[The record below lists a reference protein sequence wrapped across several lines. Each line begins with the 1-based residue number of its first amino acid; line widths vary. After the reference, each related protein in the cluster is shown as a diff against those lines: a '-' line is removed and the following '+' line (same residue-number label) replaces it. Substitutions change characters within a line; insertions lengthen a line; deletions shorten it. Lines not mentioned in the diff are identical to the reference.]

1 MPELIRADIT
11 IIGAGPSGATAAI
24 SLANKGIPV
33 LLIDR
38 HQFPRPKICGDGL
51 SGKVVTNLNRLD
63 SAYVDDLRNAG
74 IATASL
80 AARFSSPNR
89 KMMELSFQTDDPTT
103 PPGFICRR
111 ADFDHF
117 LLNKAL
123 AFKDTTFLGGVQVN
137 GMDRKEDCIRIFG
150 SGGTLEIE
158 SRLVLFAAGADRRL
172 IRKLDPSFPDPT
184 EEGIGVRAYYDRVTG
199 SDYQH
204 AIEIH
209 FLKELLPWYFW
220 IFPFDDGSAN
230 VGLALPES
238 IAKRKS
244 MSLKELMFHLI
255 RSYPD
260 LKERFP
266 AEITAVKTE
275 AARLAYFNGPCPVAG
290 DRYLLLGDA
299 ARLIDPFTG
308 EGIGNAMVSGRYAAE
323 IASACI
329 AKGDFSGNITQEY
342 QSLIDSRLGPE
353 LNLGLRLQSLAQRQY
368 LLNLVIGRAARSETT
383 RQLIS
388 EMLYNQNARMKLS
401 KPEFYIKILLGR

>member
-24 SLANKGIPV
+24 SLARKGIPV

-51 SGKVVTNLNRLD
+51 SGKVVTSLNRLD
-63 SAYVDDLRNAG
+63 PAYVAELQRAG

-89 KMMELSFQTDDPTT
+89 KIMELSFQTDDPAT

-117 LLNKAL
+117 LLKKAL
-123 AFKDTTFLGGVQVN
+123 AFNETTFLGGTHVT
-137 GMDRKEDCIRIFG
+137 GLERKEECIRI
-150 SGGTLEIE
+150 TDAEDKLAIE
-158 SRLVLFAAGADRRL
+158 TRLVLFAAGADRKL
-172 IRKLDPSFPDPT
+172 IRQLDPSFPDPR

-199 SDYQH
+199 SDHKH

-220 IFPFDDGSAN
+220 IFPFEDGSAN

-244 MSLKELMFHLI
+244 MSLKELMFKLI

-260 LKERFP
+260 LKMRFP
-266 AEITAVKTE
+266 AEIEGVKTE
-275 AARLAYFNGPCPVAG
+275 AARLAYYNGPCPMAG
-290 DRYLLLGDA
+290 KRYLLLGDA

-329 AKGDFSGNITQEY
+329 VKGDFSGNITREY
-342 QSLIDSRLGPE
+342 QSLIDSKLGPE
-353 LNLGLRLQSLAQRQY
+353 LNLGLKLQALAQRQH
-368 LLNLVIGRAARSETT
+368 LLNFVIGRAARSETT